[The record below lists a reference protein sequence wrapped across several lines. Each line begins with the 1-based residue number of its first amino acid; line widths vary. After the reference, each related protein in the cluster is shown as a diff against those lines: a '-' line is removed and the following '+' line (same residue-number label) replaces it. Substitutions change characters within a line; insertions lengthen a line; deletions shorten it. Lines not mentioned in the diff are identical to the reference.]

1 MALRFLQDTVCS
13 CCLTNIC
20 QSYDIYCQGYHYWRL
35 RFPVGVFLYNIVM
48 VRTRLKFHFHEDW
61 CEKSMVWP
69 LLYVLQG
76 KMRQI
81 VWKVNNF
88 ANFFFFLIKATITY
102 KKCLFWTLAILILKI
117 CSARLFSWFETMI
130 DIVQI
135 SYFLKWIQNAIRYEV
150 FGLSRTKVI
159 LDRSGDFC
167 MLLLCWLDNLI
178 KLVLYC
184 LIYQTMGIKFDDRW
198 RCNFWLTPIV
208 KTKRKRFM

>member
-1 MALRFLQDTVCS
+1 
-13 CCLTNIC
+13 
-20 QSYDIYCQGYHYWRL
+20 
-35 RFPVGVFLYNIVM
+35 
-48 VRTRLKFHFHEDW
+48 
-61 CEKSMVWP
+61 
-69 LLYVLQG
+69 
-76 KMRQI
+76 
-81 VWKVNNF
+81 
-88 ANFFFFLIKATITY
+88 
-102 KKCLFWTLAILILKI
+102 
-117 CSARLFSWFETMI
+117 MI

-208 KTKRKRFM
+208 KTKRKRLYKMWRNFCKKKLIQVIYVLHGMLVGKNLYKSEKCGQLKVLHLGMWKY